1 VIYAIFGDGMN
12 EGNALSGFFVGGPF
26 LAFTGLLRDVGLAP
40 DVLFV
45 AAICAGLGA
54 LVLSRHTFQLGTL
67 TYPINFLVLF
77 AGAVM
82 ANLLMSEVRLPFGL
96 SAERTVVI
104 SIAGMIV
111 VSLIVLLVLPRDR
124 ESG

>member
-1 VIYAIFGDGMN
+1 MY
-12 EGNALSGFFVGGPF
+12 EGNVLSGFFVGGPV
-26 LAFTGLLRDVGLAP
+26 LAVTGLLRDLGLAP
-40 DVLFV
+40 DVLLV
-45 AAICAGLGA
+45 AAVCAGLGA
-54 LVLSRHTFQLGTL
+54 LILSRHTFQMGNL

-82 ANLLMSEVRLPFGL
+82 ANLLLIDMRLPFGL
-96 SAERTVVI
+96 SSERPVVI

-111 VSLIVLLVLPRDR
+111 VSLVTLLVLPRDR

>member
-1 VIYAIFGDGMN
+1 MN
-12 EGNALSGFFVGGPF
+12 EGNMLSGYFVGGPV
-26 LAFTGLLRDVGLAP
+26 LAVTGLLRELGLAP
-40 DVLFV
+40 DALFV

-82 ANLLMSEVRLPFGL
+82 ANLLMSDVRLPFGL
-96 SAERTVVI
+96 SSERPVVV

-111 VSLIVLLVLPRDR
+111 VSLIALLVLPRDR